1 MKFGSVVHMGI
12 VVTGIHILVYSED
25 DRKGG
30 VGGDCGGGKV
40 GGGGKV
46 SGGTDGG
53 VI

>member
-1 MKFGSVVHMGI
+1 MGM
-12 VVTGIHILVYSED
+12 VVTGIHIIVQSED
-25 DRKGG
+25 GRKGG
-30 VGGDCGGGKV
+30 VGGDCGGGKG